1 MPEGVEMQRLKGLN
15 LSPRPGGLGVDVNP
29 CTRPSIGLYKETLN
43 LGSPLT
49 DDELEIFKAQ
59 FATLLAG
66 PGSEERK
73 VQLDRIDTY
82 VVGLR
87 AIKHELGDMAFV
99 GMNPEDTELGFGHIR
114 PVFLQA
120 NVPAAAGV
128 SRTTW
133 TEAYA
138 GTAFIDYIMNGAGV
152 AQILGDS
159 FGLIIT
165 HVMSLRTP
173 TPFTAEMSWV
183 AGRTGVMIAI
193 DVRALRIGDNVNGV
207 AVIPIPTII
216 SKPKSTLFCQTRCD
230 ILGTDHIA
238 VRGLVVGLGRAI
250 RAVSPAYPLV

>member
-1 MPEGVEMQRLKGLN
+1 MQRLRGLN
-15 LSPRPGGLGVDVNP
+15 LTPRKGGLGIDTNP
-29 CTRPSIGLYKETLN
+29 CTRPSIKLYKETLN
-43 LGSPLT
+43 LGKPLT
-49 DDELEIFKAQ
+49 DDELNYFKDQ

-120 NVPAAAGV
+120 NAPAAPAV

-133 TEAYA
+133 AEIYPN
-138 GTAFIDYIMNGAGV
+138 TALTDYIFNGAGV
-152 AQILGDS
+152 GQIIGDS

-165 HVMSLRTP
+165 HIMSLRTP
-173 TPFTAEMSWV
+173 TPFTAEMSWLS
-183 AGRTGVMIAI
+183 GRTGVMIPI
-193 DVRALRIGDNVNGV
+193 DVRAVRIGDNVNGV

-216 SKPKSTLFCQTRCD
+216 SKPKSTLYCQARCD
-230 ILGTDHIA
+230 NLGTDELV

-250 RAVSPAYPLV
+250 RAISPTYPQV